1 MSDGTIGE
9 KAKRYKG
16 GWRLF
21 LKEWIMLIL
30 LLALVLI
37 CSLSLSRFRT
47 TNNIMN
53 ILRQASFTAIIAMGE
68 FFVILIGQMDMS
80 ISASIGMASI
90 FFAGFVVKL
99 GLPIWLAILIVLAIG
114 VVIGLINGVLVIYG
128 KMPSFIATLVVMNVV
143 RGINY
148 LYSRG
153 LPISGLPEGFNF
165 LGSGYVGIV
174 PFPVILMFMIA
185 IVLYVITSHTSLGRS
200 FFAVGGNL
208 EASKLSG
215 INVEFIG
222 VLAFIFCAILTVIGS
237 LGLTAKT
244 LAGNVTLG
252 DELLFDVM
260 TIVVLGGTSLTGGRG
275 RVFGVVIGALFLQVI
290 SNAMVLMSIN
300 TYWQWVV
307 KGAILIVVVLIDSNT
322 KRDVVEAKHKA
333 QPIQAEAR

>member
-1 MSDGTIGE
+1 MNSIDE
-9 KAKRYKG
+9 KAKRYNG
-16 GWRLF
+16 GWKLF
-21 LKEWIMLIL
+21 LKEWVILIL
-30 LLALVLI
+30 LLVLVLA
-37 CSLSLSRFRT
+37 CSLLLPKFRT

-68 FFVILIGQMDMS
+68 FFVILTGQMDMS
-80 ISASIGMASI
+80 VSSIIGMISI
-90 FFAGFVVKL
+90 FFAGFVVKM
-99 GLPIWLAILIVLAIG
+99 GLPIWLAILMVLAIA
-114 VVIGLINGVLVIYG
+114 VVIGIVNGVLVVYG

-174 PFPVILMFMIA
+174 PFPVILMF
-185 IVLYVITSHTSLGRS
+185 IVALILYIVTAHTSVGRS

-215 INVEFIG
+215 INVKFIG
-222 VLAFIFCAILTVIGS
+222 ILAFIFCAVLTGVGA

-275 RVFGVVIGALFLQVI
+275 RIFGVVIGALFLQVI
-290 SNAMVLMSIN
+290 GNAMVLLSIN

-322 KRDVVEAKHKA
+322 KRDIAKTKRKI
-333 QPIQAEAR
+333 QPINAGEK